1 MFLKKKIYLL
11 SIKNLFK
18 MKPHSKYLFVC
29 ILFFSVFLS
38 QAQDSIRFDETG
50 LESVIQRSK
59 VEKKPVFYMIYANWC
74 VYCNN
79 IKKNVL
85 KDPEVISYM
94 NANYIF
100 AGLDFEKPGS
110 EDFKTKYK
118 VKTFPT
124 FIVLDE
130 NGIELA
136 RLTGELKKE
145 KFLSEAKLALNP
157 KQQLPF
163 LKAEYEKDKTN
174 GIALM
179 RYLVALKKGNE
190 RKELNPIAHDY
201 FEKVADDK
209 MVNEVNW
216 KIFTNGVTDIES
228 REYQFVITNQQAFAA
243 ITSQKRVN
251 DKFKNSV
258 IELLKPIV
266 KTNDTANYT
275 KQRAIAKLITAP
287 VIDSLVFQYDLDHYE
302 TNKDWTK
309 YKKVAA
315 ENIKKHAWNTP
326 KVIKEIVLN
335 VMRNSTDAPSLN
347 QSLSWIK
354 HSNEL
359 EESYDGLL
367 LEARVY
373 RKLNNIPAAIAMTNK
388 AKTFSNAMGWDGKEA
403 DKLLADLM
411 IRKKAISKPIAKPK
425 K

>member
-1 MFLKKKIYLL
+1 MQFKITNMKPHFRYLIYLL
-11 SIKNLFK
+11 AF
-18 MKPHSKYLFVC
+18 
-29 ILFFSVFLS
+29 FFSFVV
-38 QAQDSIRFDETG
+38 QAQDSIRFDESG
-50 LESVIQRSK
+50 LEAVIQRSK

-94 NANYIF
+94 NSNYIF
-100 AGLDFEKPGS
+100 AGLDFEKNGS
-110 EDFKTKYK
+110 ESFKEKYK
-118 VKTFPT
+118 IKSFPT
-124 FIVLDE
+124 FIIIDE

-190 RKELNPIAHDY
+190 RKELNPIAHEY
-201 FEKVADDK
+201 FEKLTDDK
-209 MVNEVNW
+209 IVSEVNW

-228 REYQFVITNQQAFAA
+228 REYKFVITNQQAFAA

-258 IELLKPIV
+258 IELLKPII
-266 KTNDTANYT
+266 KTNDIANYK
-275 KQRAIAKLITAP
+275 KQRVIAKNINSP
-287 VIDSLVFQYDLDHYE
+287 VIDSLLFQYDLDHYE
-302 TNKDWTK
+302 ANKDWTQ
-309 YKKVAA
+309 YKKVAT
-315 ENIKKHAWNTP
+315 ENIKKHVWNTP
-326 KVIKEIVLN
+326 KAIKDIVLN
-335 VMRNSTDAPSLN
+335 VMRNSTDSQSLN

-367 LEARVY
+367 LEARAQ

-388 AKTFSNAMGWDGKEA
+388 AKAFSTSMGWDGKEA
-403 DKLLADLM
+403 DKLLADLL
-411 IRKKAISKPIAKPK
+411 IRKKVAAETAAKPK

>member
-1 MFLKKKIYLL
+1 
-11 SIKNLFK
+11 
-18 MKPHSKYLFVC
+18 
-29 ILFFSVFLS
+29 
-38 QAQDSIRFDETG
+38 
-50 LESVIQRSK
+50 
-59 VEKKPVFYMIYANWC
+59 MIYANWC

-94 NANYIF
+94 NSNYIF
-100 AGLDFEKPGS
+100 AGLDFEKTGS
-110 EDFKTKYK
+110 ESFKEKYK
-118 VKTFPT
+118 IKSFPT
-124 FIVLDE
+124 FIIIDE

-190 RKELNPIAHDY
+190 RKELNPIAHEY
-201 FEKVADDK
+201 FEKLTDDK
-209 MVNEVNW
+209 IVSEVNW

-228 REYQFVITNQQAFAA
+228 REYKFVITNQQAFAA

-266 KTNDTANYT
+266 KTNDIANYK
-275 KQRAIAKLITAP
+275 KQRAIAKTINSP
-287 VIDSLVFQYDLDHYE
+287 VIDSLLFQYDLDHYE
-302 TNKDWTK
+302 ANKDWTQ
-309 YKKVAA
+309 YKKVAT
-315 ENIKKHAWNTP
+315 ENIKKHVWNSP
-326 KVIKEIVLN
+326 KAIKDIVLN
-335 VMRNSTDAPSLN
+335 VMRNSTDSQSLN

-367 LEARVY
+367 LEARVQ

-388 AKTFSNAMGWDGKEA
+388 AKAFSTSMGWDGKEA
-403 DKLLADLM
+403 DKLLADLL
-411 IRKKAISKPIAKPK
+411 IRKKVAAKPAAKPK